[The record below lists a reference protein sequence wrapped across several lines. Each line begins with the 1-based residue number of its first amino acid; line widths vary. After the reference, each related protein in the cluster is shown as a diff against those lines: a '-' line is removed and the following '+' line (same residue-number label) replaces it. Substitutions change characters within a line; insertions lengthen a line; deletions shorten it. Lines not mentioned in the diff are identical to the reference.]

1 MQRLDASQ
9 RQRYLDWLRVL
20 AVALLVPFHTGMM
33 FVFWPFHIS
42 NDTRSIAIQLFNE
55 FLNTWHMPLFFFLSG
70 AGTWYA
76 LGFRSGG
83 AYTKE
88 RFLRL
93 FVPLVFGMLVIV
105 PPQVYIERLYHG
117 QFHGSFLAFYPHVFN
132 GPYPKGNLSWHH
144 LWFLS
149 YLFLHSLIALPLFL
163 YLRGERGRRA
173 HERIAAFFS
182 GRATVYCIM
191 IPFIFFQLV
200 FRSQWPNG
208 DQNLFGDLDN
218 FFLHWLA
225 FVCGYVLC
233 GAPRFWDTALQNRWV
248 SLAGGVLCFAGFMAL
263 HGILGETYL
272 ERHLAAAAA
281 ALVLHGAATWFWLL
295 ALLGFAKKQL
305 DFTNRFLKYAGE
317 AALPFYIL
325 HQTVILII
333 AYFVL
338 PQPWSVA
345 AKYCFII
352 AAVFAGTIVI
362 YELCVKRFAITRF
375 LFGMRPKVKMKLEA
389 RSSKP
394 GKEKNK

>member
-33 FVFWPFHIS
+33 FTFWPFHLN
-42 NDTRSIAIQLFNE
+42 NDTRSMAIQTFNE
-55 FLNTWHMPLFFFLSG
+55 FLNVWHMPLFFFLSG

-83 AYTKE
+83 VYMKE
-88 RFLRL
+88 RLKRL
-93 FVPLVFGMLVIV
+93 FIPLIFGMFVIV
-105 PPQVYIERLYHG
+105 PPQVYVERLYKG

-132 GPYPKGNLSWHH
+132 GPYPQGNLSWHH
-144 LWFLS
+144 LWFML
-149 YLFLHSLIALPLFL
+149 YLFLHSLMALPLFL

-182 GRATVYCIM
+182 GRASVYRIM
-191 IPFIFFQLV
+191 IPFILLQLA

-218 FFLHWLA
+218 FFLHGLA

-233 GAPRFWDTALQNRWV
+233 AAPRFWDTALKNRWG
-248 SLAGGVLCFAGFMAL
+248 SLGGGVLCFACVTAW
-263 HGILGETYL
+263 HISLGEAYF
-272 ERHLAAAAA
+272 ERHLAAAVAS
-281 ALVLHGAATWFWLL
+281 LVVHGAATWFWLL

-305 DFTNRFLKYAGE
+305 DFTNRFLKYAVE

-325 HQTVILII
+325 HQTVILIL

-338 PQPWSVA
+338 PRPWGIA
-345 AKYCFII
+345 AKYSLII
-352 AAVFAGTIVI
+352 AAAFAGTLII
-362 YELCVKRFAITRF
+362 YDLCVKRFAITRF
-375 LFGMRPKVKMKLEA
+375 LFGMRPKVKA
-389 RSSKP
+389 
-394 GKEKNK
+394 